1 MTPAESSARFDAVVV
16 GGGVAGLTA
25 ALDLGRAGRR
35 VLLLERSPAVG
46 GVVARHRVG
55 GIDLDA
61 GAESFAVARP
71 SVAGLLADLGMTD
84 RIVTPAPLAAW
95 VRHEAGTAPLPRG
108 ALLGIPAAPWAADVR
123 RVLGTPGSLR
133 ASVDRL
139 LPPRVT
145 GGTIGELARR
155 RMGRRVL
162 HRLVEP
168 VVGGIHAADP
178 SILEL
183 DTVAPG
189 LRAAL
194 GTGGSLSAA
203 VRTLRGAGPAPGSA
217 VAGIDGGMAALP
229 AALAAAV
236 LAQGGEI
243 RCGTEVLGVVRE
255 PGGWRMTLP
264 GGDITV
270 AALVLATLEGPGRA
284 LLGDAWLPAPRT
296 TPVTLVTLVV
306 DDARLDGAPR
316 GTGVLVAPRAEG
328 VRAKAMTH
336 ATAKW
341 PWLQAAVPAGRHVLR
356 VSFGRGGGP
365 TSDDLPPLPDDL
377 PAAALRDAGVLLG
390 VSLRADDVVDAEVV
404 RWPTALPQAGQGH
417 ASDVTRMREAAASVS
432 GTGTVLA
439 VVGAPVAG
447 NGLAAVVADARAT
460 ARRVIDHTR

>member
-1 MTPAESSARFDAVVV
+1 MTPAKSAFDAVVV
-16 GGGVAGLTA
+16 GGGMAGLVVA
-25 ALDLGRAGRR
+25 FDLGRAGHR
-35 VLLLERSPAVG
+35 VLVLERSPAVG

-84 RIVTPAPLAAW
+84 RIVAPAPLAAW
-95 VRHEAGTAPLPRG
+95 VRHEGGTAPLPRG
-108 ALLGIPAAPWAADVR
+108 ALLGIPATPWAADVR
-123 RVLGTPGSLR
+123 RVLGPAGSLR

-139 LPPRVT
+139 LPPRIT
-145 GGTIGELARR
+145 AGTIGELARR

-178 SILEL
+178 SMLEL

-194 GTGGSLSAA
+194 GANGSLSAA
-203 VRTLRGAGPAPGSA
+203 VQALRGSAPPPGSA
-217 VAGIDGGMAALP
+217 VAGINGGMATLP
-229 AALAAAV
+229 ATLAAAIR
-236 LAQGGEI
+236 AQDGEI
-243 RCGTEVLGVVRE
+243 RCGADVLGAVRE
-255 PGGWRMTLP
+255 PGGWRVQVP
-264 GGDITV
+264 AGDVTV

-284 LLGDAWLPAPRT
+284 LLGDDWLPSPRT
-296 TPVTLVTLVV
+296 TPVTLVTLVI

-316 GTGVLVAPRAEG
+316 GTGVLVAPRAVE

-341 PWLQAAVPAGRHVLR
+341 PWLQAEVPAGRHVLR

-365 TSDDLPPLPDDL
+365 TTDNLPPLPDDL
-377 PAAALRDAGVLLG
+377 PAAALKDAGRLLG
-390 VSLRADDVVDAEVV
+390 VPLRTADVVDTDVV
-404 RWPTALPQAGQGH
+404 RWPTALPQAGRGH
-417 ASDVTRMREAAASVS
+417 ADDVTRMREAAASAS
-432 GTGTVLA
+432 DAGAALA

-460 ARRVIDHTR
+460 ARWVIDHTR